1 MKAFRRAI
9 TSSARARSD
18 DGMVKSNRHSGREIM
33 NPDHRGSATDKQ
45 RRLADLER
53 ALLKAAAKRE

>member
-1 MKAFRRAI
+1 
-9 TSSARARSD
+9 
-18 DGMVKSNRHSGREIM
+18 M